1 MRILVI
7 SDLYPP
13 VAFGGYERQC
23 AALVNGLRERHDVV
37 VLTSNRD
44 LDRAGT
50 EKYVRRDLPY
60 LGPARRQAPLAPL
73 AAIRAAQVTRDVLA
87 HLRPDIVYVANC
99 VGVPQAAPCVAM
111 NAGYRLVFRLAEL
124 WYAAN
129 LLHGDRFLRHLQ
141 AKDRAPRRAWATLMR
156 GINHH
161 PALRLAPEQPVRVAI
176 SWCSD
181 DLRERAGTHRY
192 LRPVLE
198 RTIYPC
204 SAEGAAAFARLPRR
218 PRDRVIV
225 AYVGRVTVAKGAE
238 LACRALAQLRSTHGI
253 DADLLLA
260 GPCTLRMRRRME
272 TLARDLGVAQ
282 HLRLLG
288 PLDTAAVGELLQQA
302 HVVVIPSVEHEAFG
316 TVCIEAGLARA
327 PIVASRV
334 GGIPEALR
342 GGEDAL
348 LFEPGDAEQCAA
360 ALATTIC
367 DPSPTERRVHSAFSR
382 MQSFTVERYVKA
394 SEMLLEEAAV
404 ALPSGEPA
412 PRLTAW

>member
-23 AALVNGLRERHDVV
+23 AALVKGLRERHDVI

-44 LDRAGT
+44 RDRAGT
-50 EKYVRRDLPY
+50 EQDVRRDLPY
-60 LGPARRQAPLAPL
+60 LGPARRQAVLAPL
-73 AAIRAAQVTRDVLA
+73 AAIRAAQVTREMLA

-99 VGVPQAAPCVAM
+99 AGVPQAAPCVAM

-129 LLHGDRFLRHLQ
+129 LLHGDRFLRHLH
-141 AKDRAPRRAWATLMR
+141 AEDRAPRRAWGTLMR

-181 DLRERAGTHRY
+181 DLCERAGPHRS

-204 SAEGAAAFARLPRR
+204 SAEGAAFARLPRR
-218 PRDRVIV
+218 PHDRVVV

-253 DADLLLA
+253 DAELLLA
-260 GPCTLRMRRRME
+260 GPCTPRMRRRME
-272 TLARDLGVAQ
+272 TLARDLGVGQ

-302 HVVVIPSVEHEAFG
+302 HAIVIPSVEHEAFG
-316 TVCIEAGLARA
+316 TVCLEAALARA

-342 GGEDAL
+342 SGEDAL
-348 LFEPGDAEQCAA
+348 LFEPGHAEQCAA
-360 ALATTIC
+360 ALATTIRN
-367 DPSPTERRVHSAFSR
+367 PSLTERRVHSAFLHA
-382 MQSFTVERYVKA
+382 QEFTVERYVKA
-394 SEMLLEEAAV
+394 SETLLQQAAV
-404 ALPSGEPA
+404 AL
-412 PRLTAW
+412 T